1 MDGPPAIDETL
12 AMTNLKIQ
20 KAKLGSHTISPNG
33 KTADASLKILQTLE
47 ADRTDKIANEKAKE
61 ERLAQAH
68 ALKLTKMTTIER
80 EEYDR
85 YLAAVVDRKAHD
97 AAAKAK
103 AAEEKAK
110 AKAEAKAA
118 KEAIQRVKNADKAEK
133 AAQNAIKAEQKTAAA
148 ALAAAAGQ

>member
-12 AMTNLKIQ
+12 AMANLKIQ

-68 ALKLTKMTTIER
+68 ALKLTKMSAIER

-85 YLAAVVDRKAHD
+85 NLAAVQKAKQAKETEKVKKEQEKVKKEQEKAVKD
-97 AAAKAK
+97 VEKKDKAAAKAFAKGQK
-103 AAEEKAK
+103 AL
-110 AKAEAKAA
+110 A
-118 KEAIQRVKNADKAEK
+118 KE
-133 AAQNAIKAEQKTAAA
+133 T
-148 ALAAAAGQ
+148 ALALAVAADQ

>member
-33 KTADASLKILQTLE
+33 KTAAESLEILKRMDT
-47 ADRTDKIANEKAKE
+47 DRTDKIATEKAKE
-61 ERLAQAH
+61 ERLNQAQ
-68 ALKLTKMTTIER
+68 ALKLTKMSAIER

-85 YLAAVVDRKAHD
+85 NLAAVVDKKAHD

-103 AAEEKAK
+103 KEAD
-110 AKAEAKAA
+110 KAEAKTQKELEKAEA
-118 KEAIQRVKNADKAEK
+118 KTQKELKAAEK
-133 AAQNAIKAEQKTAAA
+133 AIKAQEKQAAV